1 MILLGSEWYPSVE
14 LEYSEGNAAA
24 TSPVCQ
30 GAAPSSSRHTPFT
43 NYDSFIILGDEHI
56 PLLLRKLHH
65 LENKWEEIGKALRIP
80 LDTIVNTRTCGTDL
94 IKLYNILQAFVSF
107 HGKPTLHLLNEGLR
121 SHAVDGAQ
129 YEVTEED
136 LSLHRNHV
144 CNNNEKYKK
153 AYQEII
159 KNEKQVLKVLFAK
172 LIFLGPPERGKT
184 LTRLRLENGVKN
196 IASDLKYNSNP
207 STLMAKNETYLITD
221 LSKSTALLSERGWK
235 HLKEKREE
243 VHFLYQLFLKLK
255 EEMELQTTTSEA
267 ASQSPA
273 SLDTA
278 STSTSSS
285 EILQVFDESFVT
297 GTWEELAGH
306 LDKMTLL
313 YMKDTGGQPELM
325 DMLPALIIGPAL
337 YLLFCRYGDNLDET
351 YKVSLRGA
359 DNCKIPDRM
368 SNCTVRQNLTS
379 ALSSIF
385 SMQSYS
391 TVQARDDSLLKNL
404 TQNSPKSVA
413 YIVCTH
419 KDKVSSQEMI
429 NFDKKMQKD
438 LKDTIFVG
446 KELVHFVSDDGFES
460 NDSKDEFPGGMKR
473 LIFPIDNYN
482 GTEEEIE
489 GLQKF
494 IQKALDKF
502 PRPEIPARWLPF
514 SLFLRYNKKKYVDLD
529 TCYQSGKHL
538 RMNKE
543 ETDVALWF
551 FHHYT
556 GIIYYFP
563 NVPELK
569 DFVITDTQLV
579 FDSISRLIF
588 ETGVDLRPNAGEK
601 LRKVGQI
608 SFADIKKVSADVFPP
623 ETLESLLRHVHVIAP
638 LRKSL
643 TEEKF
648 VDRDAAQLY
657 FMPCVLQNLS
667 EEELDAEIERI
678 NNNAKVFI
686 LKVYFISGF
695 VPIGVFPSL
704 IASLVGQASKEV
716 IYIHEITFLLCNIN
730 IIFKIS
736 RL

>member
-1 MILLGSEWYPSVE
+1 M
-14 LEYSEGNAAA
+14 
-24 TSPVCQ
+24 
-30 GAAPSSSRHTPFT
+30 
-43 NYDSFIILGDEHI
+43 
-56 PLLLRKLHH
+56 
-65 LENKWEEIGKALRIP
+65 
-80 LDTIVNTRTCGTDL
+80 
-94 IKLYNILQAFVSF
+94 
-107 HGKPTLHLLNEGLR
+107 
-121 SHAVDGAQ
+121 
-129 YEVTEED
+129 
-136 LSLHRNHV
+136 
-144 CNNNEKYKK
+144 
-153 AYQEII
+153 
-159 KNEKQVLKVLFAK
+159 KVLFAK

-184 LTRLRLENGVKN
+184 LTRLRLENVVKN

-243 VHFLYQLFLKLK
+243 VHLLYQLFLKLK
-255 EEMELQTTTSEA
+255 EEMELQKTTSEA
-267 ASQSPA
+267 VSQSLSNLDRNSYDYKRISFQNTA
-273 SLDTA
+273 SP
-278 STSTSSS
+278 STSTS
-285 EILQVFDESFVT
+285 EILQAFDESFAT
-297 GTWEELAGH
+297 GTWEELAGQ
-306 LDKMTLL
+306 LDRMTLL

-337 YLLFCRYGDNLDET
+337 YLLFCRYGDNLDKT

-368 SNCTVRQNLTS
+368 SHCTVRQNLTS

-391 TVQARDDSLLKNL
+391 TVQTRDDSMLKNL
-404 TQNSPKSVA
+404 TQNYPKSVA
-413 YIVCTH
+413 YIVGSH

-429 NFDKKMQKD
+429 DFDKKMQQN
-438 LKDTIFVG
+438 LKDTIFVD

-460 NDSKDEFPGGMKR
+460 IDSKDEFPEDMKR
-473 LIFPIDNYN
+473 LIYPIDNYN

-489 GLQKF
+489 GLQNF

-514 SLFLRYNKKKYVDLD
+514 SLFLRFNKKKYVDLD

-588 ETGVDLRPNAGEK
+588 ETGIDLSPNAGEK

-608 SFADIKKVSADVFPP
+608 SFVDIKNVSADVFPP
-623 ETLESLLRHVHVIAP
+623 EKLESLLRHVHVIAP

-643 TEEKF
+643 MEEKF

-667 EEELDAEIERI
+667 EEELDAEIERMKDD
-678 NNNAKVFI
+678 AKVFI

-704 IASLVGQASKEV
+704 IASLVGQASKKV
-716 IYIHEITFLLCNIN
+716 IFIHVITFLSCNIN
-730 IIFKIS
+730 IVFKIS
-736 RL
+736 LL

>member
-1 MILLGSEWYPSVE
+1 MKLHAHVCTSKSQAE
-14 LEYSEGNAAA
+14 LYHYYSA
-24 TSPVCQ
+24 
-30 GAAPSSSRHTPFT
+30 
-43 NYDSFIILGDEHI
+43 IILSYEHT

-80 LDTIVNTRTCGTDL
+80 LDMIENTQTCGTDL
-94 IKLYNILQAFVSF
+94 IKLYNILQAYISF
-107 HGKPTLHLLNEGLR
+107 HWRPTLHQLNEGLR
-121 SHAVDGAQ
+121 SHAVGGAQ
-129 YEVTEED
+129 YEVTEQD
-136 LSLHRNHV
+136 LNLHRNHV
-144 CNNNEKYKK
+144 SNNNQKYRK

-159 KNEKQVLKVLFAK
+159 KREKQVLKVLFAK

-184 LTRLRLENGVKN
+184 LTRLRLENVVKN

-235 HLKEKREE
+235 HLKEKRE

-255 EEMELQTTTSEA
+255 EEMELQTATNEA
-267 ASQSPA
+267 VSQSP
-273 SLDTA
+273 SNLDRNSYDYRRISFPNTA
-278 STSTSSS
+278 SPSTPTPSS

-337 YLLFCRYGDNLDET
+337 HLLFCRYGDNLDKT

-391 TVQARDDSLLKNL
+391 TVQTRDDSMLKNL

-413 YIVCTH
+413 YIVGTH
-419 KDKVSSQEMI
+419 KDKVSSQEVI
-429 NFDKKMQKD
+429 DFDKKMQKD
-438 LKDTIFVG
+438 LKDTIFVN
-446 KELVHFVSDDGFES
+446 KELVHFVSDEGFEA
-460 NDSKDEFPGGMKR
+460 NDSKDELPEDMKR
-473 LIFPIDNYN
+473 LIYPIDNYN

-502 PRPEIPARWLPF
+502 QRPEIPARWLPF

-556 GIIYYFP
+556 GIIYYFT

-588 ETGVDLRPNAGEK
+588 ETGVDLSPNAGEK
-601 LRKVGQI
+601 LRKVGQV

-623 ETLESLLRHVHVIAP
+623 EKLESLLRHVHVIAP

-678 NNNAKVFI
+678 KNDAKVFI
-686 LKVYFISGF
+686 LKVYLISGF

-716 IYIHEITFLLCNIN
+716 IYIHVITFLLCNVN
-730 IIFKIS
+730 IVIKIS
-736 RL
+736 LL

>member
-1 MILLGSEWYPSVE
+1 MFLLGGSFYNVRHSGSSHGSI
-14 LEYSEGNAAA
+14 LNGNNGTA
-24 TSPVCQ
+24 
-30 GAAPSSSRHTPFT
+30 
-43 NYDSFIILGDEHI
+43 IILNNEHI

-65 LENKWEEIGKALRIP
+65 LENKWEEIGKALPIP
-80 LDTIVNTRTCGTDL
+80 LVVIEDTRTCGTDL

-107 HGKPTLHLLNEGLR
+107 YWRPTLHRLNEGLR
-121 SHAVDGAQ
+121 SYAVDGAQ
-129 YEVTEED
+129 YQITVQD
-136 LSLHRNHV
+136 LSLHRSHV
-144 CNNNEKYKK
+144 SNSNEKYRK

-159 KNEKQVLKVLFAK
+159 KREKQVLKVLFAK

-184 LTRLRLENGVKN
+184 LTRLRLENVVKN

-255 EEMELQTTTSEA
+255 EEMELQKTTSEA
-267 ASQSPA
+267 VSQSP
-273 SLDTA
+273 SNLDRNSYDYKRISFPNTA
-278 STSTSSS
+278 SPSISTSSS

-337 YLLFCRYGDNLDET
+337 YLLFCRYGDNLDKT

-368 SNCTVRQNLTS
+368 SHCTVRQNLTS

-391 TVQARDDSLLKNL
+391 TVQTRDDSLLKNL

-413 YIVCTH
+413 YIVGTH

-429 NFDKKMQKD
+429 DFDKKMQQD
-438 LKDTIFVG
+438 LKDTIFVD
-446 KELVHFVSDDGFES
+446 KELLQLVSDDGFES
-460 NDSKDEFPGGMKR
+460 NDSKDEFPEDMKR
-473 LIFPIDNYN
+473 LIYPIDNYD

-514 SLFLRYNKKKYVDLD
+514 SLFLRFNKKKYVDLD

-579 FDSISRLIF
+579 FDSISCLIF
-588 ETGVDLRPNAGEK
+588 ETGIDLSPNAGEK

-623 ETLESLLRHVHVIAP
+623 EKLESLLRHVHVIAP

-678 NNNAKVFI
+678 KNDAKVFI
-686 LKVYFISGF
+686 LKVYFIAGF

-716 IYIHEITFLLCNIN
+716 IYIHVITFLSCDIN
-730 IIFKIS
+730 IVFKLS
-736 RL
+736 LL

>member
-1 MILLGSEWYPSVE
+1 M
-14 LEYSEGNAAA
+14 
-24 TSPVCQ
+24 
-30 GAAPSSSRHTPFT
+30 
-43 NYDSFIILGDEHI
+43 
-56 PLLLRKLHH
+56 
-65 LENKWEEIGKALRIP
+65 
-80 LDTIVNTRTCGTDL
+80 
-94 IKLYNILQAFVSF
+94 
-107 HGKPTLHLLNEGLR
+107 NEGLR
-121 SHAVDGAQ
+121 SHAVGGAQ
-129 YEVTEED
+129 YEVTEEE

-144 CNNNEKYKK
+144 SNNNEKYRK

-159 KNEKQVLKVLFAK
+159 KREKQVFKVLFAK

-184 LTRLRLENGVKN
+184 LTRLRLENVVKN
-196 IASDLKYNSNP
+196 IASDLKYSSNP

-221 LSKSTALLSERGWK
+221 LSKSTAILSERGWK

-255 EEMELQTTTSEA
+255 KEMELQTTTSEA

-278 STSTSSS
+278 CPSTSSS

-297 GTWEELAGH
+297 GTWEELAGQ
-306 LDKMTLL
+306 LDRMTLL
-313 YMKDTGGQPELM
+313 YMKDTGSQPELM

-337 YLLFCRYGDNLDET
+337 YLLFCRYGDNMDET

-379 ALSSIF
+379 ALSSVF

-391 TVQARDDSLLKNL
+391 TVQARDDSMLKNL
-404 TQNSPKSVA
+404 TENSPKSVA
-413 YIVCTH
+413 YIVGTH
-419 KDKVSSQEMI
+419 KDKVSPQEMI
-429 NFDKKMQKD
+429 DFDKKMQQD
-438 LKDTIFVG
+438 LKNTIFVD
-446 KELVHFVSDDGFES
+446 KELVHFVSDDGFDS
-460 NDSKDEFPGGMKR
+460 NDSKDEFPEDMKR
-473 LIFPIDNYN
+473 LIYPIDNYN

-489 GLQKF
+489 GLQNF

-514 SLFLRYNKKKYVDLD
+514 SLFLRFNKKKYLDLD
-529 TCYQSGKHL
+529 TCYQSGNHL

-563 NVPELK
+563 NVPELE

-588 ETGVDLRPNAGEK
+588 
-601 LRKVGQI
+601 
-608 SFADIKKVSADVFPP
+608 
-623 ETLESLLRHVHVIAP
+623 
-638 LRKSL
+638 
-643 TEEKF
+643 
-648 VDRDAAQLY
+648 
-657 FMPCVLQNLS
+657 
-667 EEELDAEIERI
+667 
-678 NNNAKVFI
+678 
-686 LKVYFISGF
+686 
-695 VPIGVFPSL
+695 
-704 IASLVGQASKEV
+704 
-716 IYIHEITFLLCNIN
+716 
-730 IIFKIS
+730 
-736 RL
+736 

>member
-1 MILLGSEWYPSVE
+1 M
-14 LEYSEGNAAA
+14 
-24 TSPVCQ
+24 
-30 GAAPSSSRHTPFT
+30 
-43 NYDSFIILGDEHI
+43 
-56 PLLLRKLHH
+56 
-65 LENKWEEIGKALRIP
+65 
-80 LDTIVNTRTCGTDL
+80 
-94 IKLYNILQAFVSF
+94 
-107 HGKPTLHLLNEGLR
+107 
-121 SHAVDGAQ
+121 
-129 YEVTEED
+129 
-136 LSLHRNHV
+136 
-144 CNNNEKYKK
+144 
-153 AYQEII
+153 
-159 KNEKQVLKVLFAK
+159 KVLFAK

-184 LTRLRLENGVKN
+184 LTRLRLENVVKN

-235 HLKEKREE
+235 HLNEKKE

-267 ASQSPA
+267 VSQIPA

-278 STSTSSS
+278 SPSTSSS
-285 EILQVFDESFVT
+285 EILQVFYESFVT
-297 GTWEELAGH
+297 GTWEDLAGQ

-325 DMLPALIIGPAL
+325 DMLPVLIIGPAL
-337 YLLFCRYGDNLDET
+337 YLLFCRYGDNMDET

-359 DNCKIPDRM
+359 DKCKIPDRM

-391 TVQARDDSLLKNL
+391 TMQARDDSMLKNL

-413 YIVCTH
+413 YIVGTH
-419 KDKVSSQEMI
+419 KDKASSQEMI
-429 NFDKKMQKD
+429 DFDKKMQKD
-438 LKDTIFVG
+438 LKDTIFVN
-446 KELVHFVSDDGFES
+446 KDLVHFVSDDGFES
-460 NDSKDEFPGGMKR
+460 NDSKDEFPEDMKR
-473 LIFPIDNYN
+473 LIYPIDNYN

-514 SLFLRYNKKKYVDLD
+514 SLYLRFNKKKYVDLD

-588 ETGVDLRPNAGEK
+588 ETGVDLSPNAGEK

-623 ETLESLLRHVHVIAP
+623 EKLESLLRHVHVIAP

-678 NNNAKVFI
+678 KNDAKVFI

-716 IYIHEITFLLCNIN
+716 IDIPFLLCNIN
-730 IIFKIS
+730 IVFKTS
-736 RL
+736 LL

>member
-1 MILLGSEWYPSVE
+1 MWTAVCQSSGIRAEKPFIPSVF
-14 LEYSEGNAAA
+14 N
-24 TSPVCQ
+24 TD
-30 GAAPSSSRHTPFT
+30 T
-43 NYDSFIILGDEHI
+43 YDSAIILRGAHI

-65 LENKWEEIGKALRIP
+65 LESKWEEIGKGLEITSVMMEKA
-80 LDTIVNTRTCGTDL
+80 RTCGTDL
-94 IKLYNILQAFVSF
+94 IKLYDILQAFVSF
-107 HGKPTLHLLNEGLR
+107 HRKPTLHHLNEGLR

-129 YEVTEED
+129 YQITEQD
-136 LSLHRNHV
+136 LCLHRNHAS
-144 CNNNEKYKK
+144 NNNEKYRK

-159 KNEKQVLKVLFAK
+159 KHEKQVLKVLFAK

-184 LTRLRLENGVKN
+184 LTRLRLEKVAKN

-221 LSKSTALLSERGWK
+221 LSKSAALLSERGWK
-235 HLKEKREE
+235 HLKEKGEE

-255 EEMELQTTTSEA
+255 EEMELQKTTSEA
-267 ASQSPA
+267 VSQCPA
-273 SLDTA
+273 NLDRNIYDGLSILFQNTSSLSN
-278 STSTSSS
+278 STSRS
-285 EILQVFDESFVT
+285 EILEIFDESFST
-297 GTWEELAGH
+297 GTWEELAGQ
-306 LDKMTLL
+306 LDKMSLL

-359 DNCKIPDRM
+359 ENCKIPDRM
-368 SNCTVRQNLTS
+368 SICTVRQNLTS

-385 SMQSYS
+385 YMQSYS
-391 TVQARDDSLLKNL
+391 TVQTRDDSMLKNL
-404 TQNSPKSVA
+404 TENSPKSVA
-413 YIVCTH
+413 YIVGTH

-429 NFDKKMQKD
+429 DFDKQMQQN
-438 LKDTIFVG
+438 LKNTIFVD

-460 NDSKDEFPGGMKR
+460 NDSKDEFPDMKR
-473 LIFPIDNYN
+473 LIYPIDNYN

-608 SFADIKKVSADVFPP
+608 SFADINKVSSDIFPP
-623 ETLESLLRHVHVIAP
+623 EKLEYLLRHVHVIAP

-648 VDRDAAQLY
+648 VDRDAEQLY
-657 FMPCVLQNLS
+657 FIPCVLQNLS

-678 NNNAKVFI
+678 KNDAKVFI

-716 IYIHEITFLLCNIN
+716 IYIHVITFFIM
-730 IIFKIS
+730 
-736 RL
+736 